1 MKKLIV
7 ILLLVCA
14 QAQAQYTFKTVVDTP
29 NPPKINILIG
39 DLGINSNINQLATL
53 LAFDK
58 SENSFAFYANGKEL
72 FQNPDISV
80 KTRFQN
86 QNIQVEISGL
96 SKYELVLL
104 QNTKSNVYLSP
115 KSDIILTLNGGTT
128 ATIEKADLETQSL
141 GKISIDNSIM
151 DMYFSA
157 FGGDYAYANNSFNW
171 SFTPK
176 SESDI
181 DKMELNADFSFHQS
195 YSLGSGKAKKSDA
208 KPIVFYAKGRV
219 STNAKDSLNYLY
231 VYPVNFNISGESDAQ
246 IMARLG
252 VEGNQTFTSGRVA
265 FNFSYEKLIGNLVN
279 LTYGSNRLR
288 LKPVLNVGGKIYN
301 EFENM
306 RMGAES
312 ENEFSGQVYANMY
325 YNIPVF
331 DNYSLILESNA
342 YYDFSESI
350 NPDQK
355 IKLNY
360 SIALGVELPKTP
372 FKTLFKYKDGQV
384 DVNNLDDSNLTIGLL
399 TDFESLIGATKKK

>member
-29 NPPKINILIG
+29 NPPKINVLIG

-141 GKISIDNSIM
+141 GKISIDKSIM

-181 DKMELNADFSFHQS
+181 DNMELNADFSFHQS

-208 KPIVFYAKGRV
+208 EFYKREQEKEKAQEKQMKNLMQNPLCFTQREELAQMLKIR
-219 STNAKDSLNYLY
+219 ST
-231 VYPVNFNISGESDAQ
+231 
-246 IMARLG
+246 
-252 VEGNQTFTSGRVA
+252 TFMCTLSTSI
-265 FNFSYEKLIGNLVN
+265 FLEKV
-279 LTYGSNRLR
+279 T
-288 LKPVLNVGGKIYN
+288 LK
-301 EFENM
+301 
-306 RMGAES
+306 
-312 ENEFSGQVYANMY
+312 
-325 YNIPVF
+325 
-331 DNYSLILESNA
+331 
-342 YYDFSESI
+342 
-350 NPDQK
+350 
-355 IKLNY
+355 
-360 SIALGVELPKTP
+360 
-372 FKTLFKYKDGQV
+372 
-384 DVNNLDDSNLTIGLL
+384 
-399 TDFESLIGATKKK
+399 